1 MLSLNVH
8 RLLKD
13 CTNMSAGNDNLTPDG
28 PNHAAALS
36 LLNDL
41 MLVLERA
48 AKQGV
53 ERYSSEGEPVY
64 DFAYWSSEC
73 ARVIGMRKIGDDQ

>member
-1 MLSLNVH
+1 
-8 RLLKD
+8 
-13 CTNMSAGNDNLTPDG
+13 MSAGNDNLTPDG

-41 MLVLERA
+41 MLVLDSA

-53 ERYSSEGEPVY
+53 ERYCSEGEPVY

-73 ARVIGMRKIGDDQ
+73 ARVIGMMKRLAMISKRYRQISPDEGKL

>member
-1 MLSLNVH
+1 
-8 RLLKD
+8 
-13 CTNMSAGNDNLTPDG
+13 MSAGNDNLNPDG

-41 MLVLERA
+41 MLVLDSA

-53 ERYSSEGEPVY
+53 ERYCSEGEPVY
-64 DFAYWSSEC
+64 DFA
-73 ARVIGMRKIGDDQ
+73 

>member
-1 MLSLNVH
+1 
-8 RLLKD
+8 
-13 CTNMSAGNDNLTPDG
+13 MSAGNDNLTPDG

-41 MLVLERA
+41 MLVLDSA

-53 ERYSSEGEPVY
+53 ERYCSEGEPVY

-73 ARVIGMRKIGDDQ
+73 ARVIGMRKRLAMISKRYRQISPDEGKL

>member
-1 MLSLNVH
+1 
-8 RLLKD
+8 
-13 CTNMSAGNDNLTPDG
+13 MSAGNDNLTPDG

-41 MLVLERA
+41 MLVLDNA

-53 ERYSSEGEPVY
+53 E
-64 DFAYWSSEC
+64 
-73 ARVIGMRKIGDDQ
+73 

>member
-1 MLSLNVH
+1 
-8 RLLKD
+8 
-13 CTNMSAGNDNLTPDG
+13 MSAGNDNHTPDG

-41 MLVLERA
+41 MLVLDSA
-48 AKQGV
+48 AKQGI
-53 ERYSSEGEPVY
+53 ERYCSEGEPVY

-73 ARVIGMRKIGDDQ
+73 ARVIGMRKIGPHAGNL